1 MCTVLT
7 SISSNEFWF
16 HNFLK
21 IENEKPTTCKTKF
34 LWHQRNLPADK
45 GVLRNHLSLQVAE
58 YGDLQLQ
65 MSYLQ
70 SAERL
75 TVVVLKAR
83 NLKPLDESKNASKW
97 ISLHLSLSM
106 DFYFQ

>member
-1 MCTVLT
+1 MRSLLLARQ
-7 SISSNEFWF
+7 
-16 HNFLK
+16 NFLDIK
-21 IENEKPTTCKTKF
+21 G
-34 LWHQRNLPADK
+34 K

-83 NLKPLDESKNASKW
+83 NLKPLDESKNASK
-97 ISLHLSLSM
+97 
-106 DFYFQ
+106 